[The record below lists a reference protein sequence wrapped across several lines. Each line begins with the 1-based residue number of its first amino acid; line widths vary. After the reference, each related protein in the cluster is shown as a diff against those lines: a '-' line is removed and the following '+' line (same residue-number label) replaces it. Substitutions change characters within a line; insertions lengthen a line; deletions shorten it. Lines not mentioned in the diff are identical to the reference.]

1 MKLIVAVD
9 RNWAIGKD
17 DDFLVK
23 IPEDMKRIRML
34 TMGNVVIMGRKTLV
48 SLPDKRPLLNRTN
61 IVLTRNNNLKKEYE
75 KYDNLIVVNSIDEL
89 KSVLKVYEDK
99 DIFVIGGESVYKE
112 LLPMCNEALVTK
124 IDFSY
129 DANKYFPNLD
139 KAPDWKI
146 TSISEENTYYDI
158 IFEYVIYNRK

>member
-34 TMGNVVIMGRKTLV
+34 TMGNVVIMGRKTLL

-61 IVLTRNNNLKKEYE
+61 IVLTRNNNLKKR
-75 KYDNLIVVNSIDEL
+75 I
-89 KSVLKVYEDK
+89 
-99 DIFVIGGESVYKE
+99 
-112 LLPMCNEALVTK
+112 
-124 IDFSY
+124 
-129 DANKYFPNLD
+129 
-139 KAPDWKI
+139 
-146 TSISEENTYYDI
+146 
-158 IFEYVIYNRK
+158 